1 MKKLFCILLALVMLL
16 CVAACG
22 EEESS
27 GRKNKDKDKDK
38 TSSVQDNREKVET
51 IIGGTSFAEG
61 IALVA
66 TGYNSDTQ
74 KDKYAIIDT
83 EGHILSEFEHDRWQY
98 GLTYMDRFING
109 VIVSEYDVL
118 DKKGKFVATAEDK
131 GFSRVLSDART
142 GKILVANDYS
152 STVSFGVLDTKGE
165 WIEPLSSSHP
175 IAEFIT
181 DLGIDTTT
189 ICFNNFVSD
198 EVIQVAEGCY
208 YNMVTGEV
216 TKYHNNYVNE
226 YATMGD
232 GRNTCLVN
240 RVVEYDKTE
249 TIAMDVYLSYK
260 GQNGFIGYYY
270 TGEVSPD
277 AYCYFDYQ
285 GNEIIKFDASYVY
298 EIAEVKGYIIA
309 RIMDNERAFKT
320 CIYKANGEKVAG
332 NLDVNYSMT
341 DVDIYPEHNMFSI
354 QDNYFTF
361 DGEKIEFEDYTFGSF
376 GEGLFYARDDD
387 YNNCY
392 INLKGKKVIG

>member
-1 MKKLFCILLALVMLL
+1 M
-16 CVAACG
+16 
-22 EEESS
+22 
-27 GRKNKDKDKDK
+27 
-38 TSSVQDNREKVET
+38 
-51 IIGGTSFAEG
+51 
-61 IALVA
+61 
-66 TGYNSDTQ
+66 
-74 KDKYAIIDT
+74 
-83 EGHILSEFEHDRWQY
+83 
-98 GLTYMDRFING
+98 
-109 VIVSEYDVL
+109 SEYDVL

-240 RVVEYDKTE
+240 RVDEYDKTE

-285 GNEIIKFDASYVY
+285 GNELLNS
-298 EIAEVKGYIIA
+298 
-309 RIMDNERAFKT
+309 T
-320 CIYKANGEKVAG
+320 
-332 NLDVNYSMT
+332 
-341 DVDIYPEHNMFSI
+341 HH
-354 QDNYFTF
+354 TF
-361 DGEKIEFEDYTFGSF
+361 MK
-376 GEGLFYARDDD
+376 
-387 YNNCY
+387 
-392 INLKGKKVIG
+392 